1 MGFRVAISYHE
12 CWSKFAL
19 DLDER
24 IGARRQLFVLSAR
37 VSGLHRGAF
46 TFTCAG
52 GLRMLQRQRRPS
64 EMLTLTMSRVFET
77 DAASTELE
85 LDH

>member
-24 IGARRQLFVLSAR
+24 IGARRQLFVLAAR
-37 VSGLHRGAF
+37 VSGLRRGPSHSRALEDSGCFSGRGAQAK
-46 TFTCAG
+46 C
-52 GLRMLQRQRRPS
+52 
-64 EMLTLTMSRVFET
+64 
-77 DAASTELE
+77 
-85 LDH
+85 